1 MLRLNFDTCLATL
14 AAASAAAILIMST
27 YPAAA
32 GQTGLASYYKS
43 GKTTANGEAFKPNG
57 LTAAHRTFPFG
68 TIVRVT
74 HLKNGKS
81 VVVRI
86 NDRGPFI
93 RKRIIDLS
101 LGAAR
106 KIGLT
111 QTGVARVRVDK
122 I

>member
-1 MLRLNFDTCLATL
+1 MTFNLDTCVAAL
-14 AAASAAAILIMST
+14 AAASAATILILST

-57 LTAAHRTFPFG
+57 FTAAHRTFPFG

-74 HLKNGKS
+74 NLKSGKS

-111 QTGVARVRVDK
+111 QTGVAKVRVDK

>member
-1 MLRLNFDTCLATL
+1 MNLRLDTCLAAF
-14 AAASAAAILIMST
+14 AAASAATILILST
-27 YPAAA
+27 YSASA
-32 GQTGLASYYKS
+32 GQIGLASFYKS

-57 LTAAHRTFPFG
+57 MIAEHRTFPFG
-68 TIVRVT
+68 TIFRVT
-74 HLKNGKS
+74 HLKTGKS

-86 NDRGPFI
+86 NDRGSFI

-111 QTGVARVRVDK
+111 QTGVARIRVDR